1 MRELK
6 IDLKKRYGRIE
17 KRDKEKLD
25 ILEDWFRDRAGSIIA
40 FSGGIDSSLLLYLA
54 RKWQGRERAIGVIS
68 KSESLKAKDFELA
81 LSFSEQFD
89 IHMEVIETRE
99 LEDER
104 YNTNP
109 IDRCF
114 FCKDHLYG
122 DLQVIRDSY
131 PGFEVLNG
139 TNTDDYSDYRP
150 GMKAADKYEVF
161 SPLAVCRV
169 TKEEI
174 REIARHFA
182 LPNWDK
188 PASPCLSSR
197 IPYTHPITKKKLVE
211 VERAENLLNDFG
223 FKDVRVRHYGD
234 HGRVEVPAEDV
245 PRLMELKDQVIR
257 EIKEAGFQDV
267 VIDEEGLGLGKTKS
281 GN

>member
-1 MRELK
+1 M
-6 IDLKKRYGRIE
+6 DALKKETQDKLAELE
-17 KRDKEKLD
+17 K
-25 ILEDWFRDRAGSIIA
+25 WFDDRSGSIIA
-40 FSGGIDSSLLLYLA
+40 FSGGIDSSLLLFLA

-68 KSESLKAKDFELA
+68 KSESLKEKDFQLA
-81 LSFSEQFD
+81 QAFSKQFD
-89 IHMEVIETRE
+89 ILMEVITTKE

-104 YNTNP
+104 YNSNP

-122 DLQVIRDSY
+122 DLQVIRDRY
-131 PGFEVLNG
+131 PGFDVLNG
-139 TNTDDYSDYRP
+139 TNRDDYTDYRP
-150 GMKAADKYEVF
+150 GMKAADKYDVF
-161 SPLAVCRV
+161 SPLALCKIS
-169 TKEEI
+169 KEEI
-174 REIARHFA
+174 REIAKYYE

-197 IPYTHPITKKKLVE
+197 IPYTHSITKKKLVE

-234 HGRVEVPAEDV
+234 HGRVEVPAGDV
-245 PRLMELKDQVIR
+245 PRLMEIKEKVIN

-267 VIDEEGLGLGKTKS
+267 VIDEEGLVSGKLNRVIKTEK
-281 GN
+281 

>member
-1 MRELK
+1 MKELK
-6 IDLKKRYGRIE
+6 TE
-17 KRDKEKLD
+17 TQQKLH
-25 ILEDWFRDRAGSIIA
+25 ILEEWFKDRAGSIIA
-40 FSGGIDSSLLLYLA
+40 FSGGIDSSLLLFLA

-68 KSESLKAKDFELA
+68 KSESLKTKDFELA
-81 LSFSEQFD
+81 QSFSKQFD
-89 IHMEVIETRE
+89 IHMEVIETKE

-122 DLQVIRDSY
+122 DMQVIRDRF

-139 TNTDDYSDYRP
+139 TNTDDYTDYRP
-150 GMKAADKYEVF
+150 GMKAADKYDVF
-161 SPLAVCRV
+161 SPLALGKV

-174 REIARHFA
+174 REISKYFG
-182 LPNWDK
+182 LPNWNK

-223 FKDVRVRHYGD
+223 FNDVRVRHYGD

-245 PRLMELKDQVIR
+245 PRLMEMKEKVIM

-267 VIDEEGLGLGKTKS
+267 VIDEEGLVSGKLNRVLKS
-281 GN
+281 EKA

>member
-1 MRELK
+1 MKELK
-6 IDLKKRYGRIE
+6 
-17 KRDKEKLD
+17 KETQQKLY
-25 ILEDWFRDRAGSIIA
+25 ILEEWFEDRAGSIIA
-40 FSGGIDSSLLLYLA
+40 FSGGIDSSLLLFLA

-68 KSESLKAKDFELA
+68 KSESLKTKDFELA
-81 LSFSEQFD
+81 QSFSKQFD
-89 IHMEVIETRE
+89 IHMEVIETKE

-122 DLQVIRDSY
+122 DLQVIRDRF

-139 TNTDDYSDYRP
+139 TNTDDYTDYRP
-150 GMKAADKYEVF
+150 GMKAADKYDVF
-161 SPLAVCRV
+161 SPLALGKV

-174 REIARHFA
+174 REISKYFG
-182 LPNWDK
+182 LPNWNK

-223 FKDVRVRHYGD
+223 FNDVRVRHYGD
-234 HGRVEVPAEDV
+234 HGRVEVPAGDV
-245 PRLMELKDQVIR
+245 PRLMEMKEKVIM

-267 VIDEEGLGLGKTKS
+267 VIDEEGLVSGKLNRVLKS
-281 GN
+281 VKA

>member
-1 MRELK
+1 MKELK
-6 IDLKKRYGRIE
+6 KETQQKLHIIE
-17 KRDKEKLD
+17 E
-25 ILEDWFRDRAGSIIA
+25 WFKDRAGSIIA
-40 FSGGIDSSLLLYLA
+40 FSGGIDSSLLLFLA
-54 RKWQGRERAIGVIS
+54 RKWQGWERAIGVIS
-68 KSESLKAKDFELA
+68 KSASLKTKDFELA
-81 LSFSEQFD
+81 QSFSKQFD
-89 IHMEVIETRE
+89 IQMEVIETRE

-122 DLQVIRDSY
+122 DLQEIRDRF

-139 TNTDDYSDYRP
+139 TNTDDYTDYRP
-150 GMKAADKYEVF
+150 GMKAADKYDVF
-161 SPLAVCRV
+161 SPLALGKV

-174 REIARHFA
+174 REISKYFG

-223 FKDVRVRHYGD
+223 FNDVRVRHYGD

-245 PRLMELKDQVIR
+245 PRLMEMKEKVIT

-267 VIDEEGLGLGKTKS
+267 VIDEEGLVSGKLNRVLKS
-281 GN
+281 VK

>member
-1 MRELK
+1 MEN
-6 IDLKKRYGRIE
+6 LKKE
-17 KRDKEKLD
+17 TKDKLYL
-25 ILEDWFRDRAGSIIA
+25 LEEWFRDRSGSIIA
-40 FSGGIDSSLLLYLA
+40 FSGGIDSSLLLFLA
-54 RKWQGRERAIGVIS
+54 RKWQGKERAIGVIS
-68 KSESLKAKDFELA
+68 KSESLKTKDFELA
-81 LSFSEQFD
+81 LSFSKLFD
-89 IHMEVIETRE
+89 IHMEVIETKE

-122 DLQVIRDSY
+122 DLQVIRDRY

-139 TNTDDYSDYRP
+139 TNTDDYTDYRP
-150 GMKAADKYEVF
+150 GMKAADKYDVF
-161 SPLAVCRV
+161 SPLAQCKV

-174 REIARHFA
+174 REIAKYFE

-197 IPYTHPITKKKLVE
+197 IPYTHAITKKKLVE

-223 FKDVRVRHYGD
+223 FNDVRVRHYGD

-245 PRLMELKDQVIR
+245 ARLMEMKDKVIM

-267 VIDEEGLGLGKTKS
+267 VIDEEGLVSGKLNRVIKHKA
-281 GN
+281 

>member
-1 MRELK
+1 MEELK
-6 IDLKKRYGRIE
+6 KE
-17 KRDKEKLD
+17 TKEKLHL
-25 ILEDWFRDRAGSIIA
+25 LEDWFKDRAGSIIA
-40 FSGGIDSSLLLYLA
+40 FSGGIDSSLLLFLA
-54 RKWQGRERAIGVIS
+54 RKWQGRDRAIGVIS
-68 KSESLKAKDFELA
+68 RSESLKAKDFELA

-122 DLQVIRDSY
+122 DLQVIRDRY

-139 TNTDDYSDYRP
+139 TNRDDYSDYRP
-150 GMKAADKYEVF
+150 GMKAADKYDVF
-161 SPLAVCRV
+161 SPLALCRV
-169 TKEEI
+169 SKEEI
-174 REIARHFA
+174 REISKHFA

-197 IPYTHPITKKKLVE
+197 IPYTHPITRKKLVE

-223 FKDVRVRHYGD
+223 FRDVRVRHYGD

-245 PRLMELKDQVIR
+245 PRLIEMKERIIS
-257 EIKEAGFQDV
+257 EIKGAGFQDV
-267 VIDEEGLGLGKTKS
+267 VIDEEGLVSGKLNRVLKS
-281 GN
+281 EKS

>member
-1 MRELK
+1 MEK
-6 IDLKKRYGRIE
+6 LKKE
-17 KRDKEKLD
+17 TQDKLG
-25 ILEDWFRDRAGSIIA
+25 ILESWFADRAGSIVA

-68 KSESLKAKDFELA
+68 KSESLKTKDFELA
-81 LSFSEQFD
+81 QSFSKQFD
-89 IHMEVIETRE
+89 IQMEVIETRE

-104 YNTNP
+104 YNSNP

-122 DLQVIRDSY
+122 DLQGVRERF
-131 PGFEVLNG
+131 PGYEVLNG
-139 TNTDDYSDYRP
+139 TNKDDYTDYRP
-150 GMKAADKYEVF
+150 GMKAADKYDVF
-161 SPLAVCRV
+161 SPLAQCKV
-169 TKEEI
+169 TKQEI
-174 REIARHFA
+174 REISKYFG

-245 PRLMELKDQVIR
+245 PRLMEMKEKVIT

-267 VIDEEGLGLGKTKS
+267 LIDEEGLVSGKLNRVLKS
-281 GN
+281 VKS

>member
-1 MRELK
+1 MEG
-6 IDLKKRYGRIE
+6 LKKE
-17 KRDKEKLD
+17 TKDKLQL
-25 ILEDWFRDRAGSIIA
+25 LEEWFRGRKGSIIA
-40 FSGGIDSSLLLYLA
+40 FSGGIDSSLLLFLA

-68 KSESLKAKDFELA
+68 KSESLKTKDFELA
-81 LSFSEQFD
+81 RSFSELFD
-89 IHMEVIETRE
+89 IQMEVIETKE

-109 IDRCF
+109 INRCF

-122 DLQVIRDSY
+122 DLQVIRDRY
-131 PGFEVLNG
+131 PGYEVLNG
-139 TNTDDYSDYRP
+139 TNTDDYTDYRP
-150 GMKAADKYEVF
+150 GMKAADKYDVF
-161 SPLAVCRV
+161 SPLARCKV

-174 REIARHFA
+174 REIARYFK

-223 FKDVRVRHYGD
+223 FNDVRVRHYGD

-245 PRLMELKDQVIR
+245 PRLMEMKEKVISD
-257 EIKEAGFQDV
+257 IKGAGFQNV
-267 VIDEEGLGLGKTKS
+267 VIDEEGLVSGKLNRVIKS
-281 GN
+281 KK

>member
-1 MRELK
+1 MKELK
-6 IDLKKRYGRIE
+6 
-17 KRDKEKLD
+17 KETQQKLH
-25 ILEDWFRDRAGSIIA
+25 ILEEWFKDRAGSIIA
-40 FSGGIDSSLLLYLA
+40 FSGGIDSSLLLFLA

-68 KSESLKAKDFELA
+68 KSESLKTKDFELA
-81 LSFSEQFD
+81 QSFSKQFD
-89 IHMEVIETRE
+89 IHMEVIETKE

-122 DLQVIRDSY
+122 DLQVIRDRF

-139 TNTDDYSDYRP
+139 TNTDDYTDYRP
-150 GMKAADKYEVF
+150 GMKAADKYDVF
-161 SPLAVCRV
+161 SPLALGKV

-174 REIARHFA
+174 REISKYFG
-182 LPNWDK
+182 LPNWNK

-197 IPYTHPITKKKLVE
+197 IPYTHPITKKKLLE
-211 VERAENLLNDFG
+211 VERAENLLNEFG
-223 FKDVRVRHYGD
+223 FNDVRVRHYGD
-234 HGRVEVPAEDV
+234 HGRVEVPAGEV
-245 PRLMELKDQVIR
+245 PRLMEMKDKVIM

-267 VIDEEGLGLGKTKS
+267 VIDEEGLVSGKLNRILKS
-281 GN
+281 VK

>member
-1 MRELK
+1 MIMEK
-6 IDLKKRYGRIE
+6 LKKE
-17 KRDKEKLD
+17 TQDKLG
-25 ILEDWFRDRAGSIIA
+25 ILENWFADRAGSIIA
-40 FSGGIDSSLLLYLA
+40 FSGGIDSSILLYLA
-54 RKWQGRERAIGVIS
+54 RKWQGRDRAIGVIS
-68 KSESLKAKDFELA
+68 KSESLKTKDFELA
-81 LSFSEQFD
+81 KSFSEQFN

-122 DLQVIRDSY
+122 DLQVIRKRF
-131 PGFEVLNG
+131 PGYEVLNG
-139 TNTDDYSDYRP
+139 TNKDDYTDYRP
-150 GMKAADKYEVF
+150 GMKAADKYDVF
-161 SPLAVCRV
+161 SPLAQNKV

-174 REIARHFA
+174 REISKYFG

-245 PRLMELKDQVIR
+245 PRLMEMKEKVIT

-267 VIDEEGLGLGKTKS
+267 LIDEEGLVSGKLNRVLKS
-281 GN
+281 VKS

>member
-1 MRELK
+1 MKELN
-6 IDLKKRYGRIE
+6 
-17 KRDKEKLD
+17 KETQQKLY
-25 ILEDWFRDRAGSIIA
+25 ILEEWFKDRAGSIIA
-40 FSGGIDSSLLLYLA
+40 FSGGIDSSLLLFLA

-68 KSESLKAKDFELA
+68 KSESLKTKDFELA
-81 LSFSEQFD
+81 QSFSKQFD
-89 IHMEVIETRE
+89 IHMEVIETKE

-122 DLQVIRDSY
+122 DLQVIRDRF

-139 TNTDDYSDYRP
+139 TNTDDYTDYRP
-150 GMKAADKYEVF
+150 GMKAADKYDVF
-161 SPLAVCRV
+161 SPLALGKV

-174 REIARHFA
+174 REISKYFG

-245 PRLMELKDQVIR
+245 PRLMEMKDRVII

-267 VIDEEGLGLGKTKS
+267 VIDEEGLVSGKLNRVLKS
-281 GN
+281 EKS

>member
-1 MRELK
+1 MEELK
-6 IDLKKRYGRIE
+6 KE
-17 KRDKEKLD
+17 TQDKLGKL
-25 ILEDWFRDRAGSIIA
+25 ENWFADRAGSIIA

-54 RKWQGRERAIGVIS
+54 RKWQGRDRAIGVIS
-68 KSESLKAKDFELA
+68 KSESLKTKDFELA
-81 LSFSEQFD
+81 QSFSRQFD
-89 IHMEVIETRE
+89 IQMEVIETRE

-104 YNTNP
+104 YNSNP

-122 DLQVIRDSY
+122 DLQVIRERF
-131 PGFEVLNG
+131 PGYEVLNG
-139 TNTDDYSDYRP
+139 TNNDDYTDYRP
-150 GMKAADKYEVF
+150 GMKAADKYDVF
-161 SPLAVCRV
+161 SPLAQSKM
-169 TKEEI
+169 TKQEI
-174 REIARHFA
+174 REISKYFG

-245 PRLMELKDQVIR
+245 PRLMEMKERVIT

-267 VIDEEGLGLGKTKS
+267 LIDEEGLVSGKLNRVLKQKK
-281 GN
+281 

>member
-1 MRELK
+1 MEELK
-6 IDLKKRYGRIE
+6 
-17 KRDKEKLD
+17 KETQQKLD
-25 ILEDWFRDRAGSIIA
+25 ILESWFRDRAGSIIA

-68 KSESLKAKDFELA
+68 KSESLKTKDFELA
-81 LSFSEQFD
+81 QSFSEQFD

-104 YNTNP
+104 YNSNP

-122 DLQVIRDSY
+122 DLQAIRIRY
-131 PGFEVLNG
+131 PGFDVLNG
-139 TNTDDYSDYRP
+139 TNKDDYTDYRP
-150 GMKAADKYEVF
+150 GMKAADKYDVF

-169 TKEEI
+169 SKEEI
-174 REIARHFA
+174 REISKHFG

-245 PRLMELKDQVIR
+245 SRLMEIKDKVIM
-257 EIKEAGFQDV
+257 EIKELGFQDV
-267 VIDEEGLGLGKTKS
+267 VIDEEGLVSGKLNRVLKF
-281 GN
+281 

>member
-1 MRELK
+1 MG
-6 IDLKKRYGRIE
+6 DLRKE
-17 KRDKEKLD
+17 TKEKLH
-25 ILEDWFRDRAGSIIA
+25 ILEDWFKDRAGSIVA
-40 FSGGIDSSLLLYLA
+40 FSGGIDSSLLLFLA
-54 RKWQGRERAIGVIS
+54 RKWQGRDRAIGVIS
-68 KSESLKAKDFELA
+68 RSESLKEKDFELA

-89 IHMEVIETRE
+89 IHMEVIETKE

-122 DLQVIRDSY
+122 DLQLIRDRY

-139 TNTDDYSDYRP
+139 TNRDDYTDYRP
-150 GMKAADKYEVF
+150 GMKAADKYDVF
-161 SPLAVCRV
+161 SPLALCKV

-174 REIARHFA
+174 REISKYFE

-211 VERAENLLNDFG
+211 VERAENLLNEFG

-245 PRLMELKDQVIR
+245 PRLIEMKERVVAD
-257 EIKEAGFQDV
+257 IKEAGFLDV
-267 VIDEEGLGLGKTKS
+267 VIDEEGLVSGKLNRVLKS
-281 GN
+281 KA

>member
-1 MRELK
+1 MKELK
-6 IDLKKRYGRIE
+6 KDTQQ
-17 KRDKEKLD
+17 KLH
-25 ILEDWFRDRAGSIIA
+25 ILEEWFKDRAGSIIA
-40 FSGGIDSSLLLYLA
+40 FSGGIDSSLLLFLA

-68 KSESLKAKDFELA
+68 KSESLKTKDFELA
-81 LSFSEQFD
+81 RSFSKQFD
-89 IHMEVIETRE
+89 IHMEVIETKE

-122 DLQVIRDSY
+122 DLQVIRDRF

-139 TNTDDYSDYRP
+139 TNTDDYTDYRP
-150 GMKAADKYEVF
+150 GMKAADKYDVF
-161 SPLAVCRV
+161 SPLALGKV

-174 REIARHFA
+174 REISKYFG

-223 FKDVRVRHYGD
+223 FNDVRVRHYGD

-245 PRLMELKDQVIR
+245 PRLMEMREKVIM

-267 VIDEEGLGLGKTKS
+267 VIDEEGLVSGKLNRVLKS
-281 GN
+281 VKS